1 MYICSCHAV
10 TDGAMRALIRS
21 GQVRTFA
28 QMAKTTGVATQ
39 CGICGRQA
47 KELFYKILNEE
58 ITAGNISATADD
70 ASNTSNVTSAEAS
83 GSAETESSS
92 VARAPT
98 ARSRVPADSALV
110 RARDWQR
117 AMARDRG
124 RAAKGT
130 AEADGDIAPVPSE
143 SKDLPVEIDAS
154 CARVCAACACIG
166 CPGKAAT
173 PASEGS

>member
-47 KELFYKILNEE
+47 KELFYKIFNEE
-58 ITAGNISATADD
+58 VAAGNISATAGDTGKTAD
-70 ASNTSNVTSAEAS
+70 ATIANAS
-83 GSAETESSS
+83 GSSEPESSS
-92 VARAPT
+92 VARNSSL
-98 ARSRVPADSALV
+98 RSRSPADSALV

-124 RAAKGT
+124 RIARSSVEAA
-130 AEADGDIAPVPSE
+130 ADGAQITSE
-143 SKDLPVEIDAS
+143 SDDSPVEIDVS
-154 CARVCAACACIG
+154 CDRVCAACTCIG
-166 CPGKAAT
+166 CPGKTAAPET
-173 PASEGS
+173 EG